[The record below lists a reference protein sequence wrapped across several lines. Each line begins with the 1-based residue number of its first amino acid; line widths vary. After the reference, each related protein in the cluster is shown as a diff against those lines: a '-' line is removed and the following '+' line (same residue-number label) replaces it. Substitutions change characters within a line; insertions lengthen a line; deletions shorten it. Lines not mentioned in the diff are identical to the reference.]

1 MCNHCDSCSHL
12 SEDCGVRIEQRHTNK
27 RIKKLEDSRL
37 YRFYCGCV
45 GFLPQTPTITN
56 CFVVKDCRD
65 GEFVFRFTPV
75 LTKEP
80 PKPLELEGKGF
91 VTSIRRAICQNTKI
105 LIRCSCCSQ
114 PDHRGVDCPKPRNEG
129 TGRRTQKTTTRS

>member
-1 MCNHCDSCSHL
+1 
-12 SEDCGVRIEQRHTNK
+12 VRIEQRHTNK

-80 PKPLELEGKGF
+80 PKPLELEEAKVLLHQFGEQFAK
-91 VTSIRRAICQNTKI
+91 TQKSSSDALAAANLTIEALIAQNLVMREQAAELRK
-105 LIRCSCCSQ
+105 Q
-114 PDHRGVDCPKPRNEG
+114 PPDHEDGAEEDRWW
-129 TGRRTQKTTTRS
+129 